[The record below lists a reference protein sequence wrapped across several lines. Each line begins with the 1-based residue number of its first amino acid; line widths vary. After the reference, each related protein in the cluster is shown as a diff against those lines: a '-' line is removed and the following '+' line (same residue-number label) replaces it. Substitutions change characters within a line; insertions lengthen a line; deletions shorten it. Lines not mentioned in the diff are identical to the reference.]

1 MRPGHTSGFRP
12 KLTVVGAG
20 APMQAPQDFDWA
32 ILMARGQEGDQAAYR
47 RLLIEITPY
56 LRALA
61 ARQLFNAADIE
72 DGVQDILLTL
82 HTIRHTYD
90 KSRPFGP
97 WLATIAQRRLI
108 DRLRKTSRNRKRETT
123 LTEDHE
129 QFVDGNGRDE
139 PMVQPRSLAAAI
151 ASLPVAQQQAIH
163 LLKLQELSLNEA
175 ALKTGMSVGALKI
188 ATHRAMKSLRALLTP
203 GRDQ

>member
-1 MRPGHTSGFRP
+1 MNPGQNGSIRP
-12 KLTVVGAG
+12 KLTLVGDSTSK
-20 APMQAPQDFDWA
+20 QAPQDFDWA
-32 ILMARGQEGDQAAYR
+32 ILMTRGQEGDQAAYR

-56 LRALA
+56 LRALS
-61 ARQLFNAADIE
+61 ARRLYNAADIE

-90 KSRPFGP
+90 PSRPFGP

-108 DRLRKTSRNRKRETT
+108 DRLRITSRNRKRETT

-129 QFVDGNGRDE
+129 QIVDGEERE
-139 PMVQPRSLAAAI
+139 AQVQPRSLAAAI
-151 ASLPVAQQQAIH
+151 ASLPAAQQQAIH

-175 ALKTGMSVGALKI
+175 AKKTGTSIGALKV
-188 ATHRAMKSLRALLTP
+188 ATHRAMKSLRAILTH